1 MKKYPIFSSSIGK
14 KLIMAVSGSLL
25 LLFLFSHAAGNA
37 TLYLS
42 KKNFQQ
48 YADTL
53 HSHPII
59 VGVFSISI
67 LILFVL
73 HVSTGIILFFQNNS
87 ARSSKYQVSKRVVTN
102 SFASRTMIYSGAFV
116 LIFVLIHVWAF
127 TITKGET
134 PISQLVDLK
143 LSQFPIALFYLIS
156 FVVLSIHLSHGI
168 FSMLQTFGVNHPRYN
183 DCITRITYV
192 IAVLLF
198 VLFGG
203 IPILFLLS

>member
-1 MKKYPIFSSSIGK
+1 
-14 KLIMAVSGSLL
+14 MAASGSLL

-42 KKNFQQ
+42 KQNFQQ

-59 VGVFSISI
+59 VAVFSLSI

-73 HVSTGIILFFQNNS
+73 HVSTGIILFFQNSS
-87 ARSSKYQVSKRVVTN
+87 AKSSRYQVSKRVVTN
-102 SFASRTMIYSGAFV
+102 SLASRTMIYSGAFI

-127 TITKGET
+127 TLNKGDM

-143 LSQFPIALFYLIS
+143 LSQFPISFFYLIS
-156 FVVLSIHLSHGI
+156 FVVLAVHLSHGI

-183 DCITRITYV
+183 NFITRFTYG
-192 IAVLLF
+192 IAVLLL

-203 IPILFLLS
+203 IPLLFLLS